1 MGLTREEKV
10 KRLRRMHGEI
20 FKNISNC
27 NKELNPLCFIYAKL
41 YEGVFSDD
49 IKKSRYFKPVGIGEY
64 RLWFDS
70 DIERL
75 AALNDLIDMYTGYY
89 KPTLK
94 ERLRNIVRY
103 ILFHF

>member
-10 KRLRRMHGEI
+10 KRLREMHTEI
-20 FKNISNC
+20 SKRISGYSAW
-27 NKELNPLCFIYAKL
+27 NPLCFMYRDL
-41 YEGVFSDD
+41 YKGAFSND
-49 IKKSRYFKPVGIGEY
+49 IKKFRYFRPIGTKETDA
-64 RLWFDS
+64 WFDS
-70 DIERL
+70 DIDRL

-89 KPTLK
+89 SPTLK